1 MKIAALIAL
10 TVMTASAAYVLEWS
24 APANYS
30 SATAYT
36 SNKTTSYDVNGD
48 SIPDVFLSDS
58 SALKVYSGVTHS
70 LIWTVTSGGYT
81 YIGYPYIA
89 NTDGDA
95 AKEMVFQVYTYNS
108 GYTGKFYIYDCGTHA
123 LEYTSPVKNGY
134 PYVTVA
140 DVDSDN
146 TSEIIITSGNA
157 GSRILEVYGSNDAGV
172 DEGGA
177 SAPPENGAPAYPN
190 PSTRNVTIALPAD
203 VELHRRRARAGP
215 DRNLLLP
222 LRQPHRQTP
231 SHPLA
236 RFGFRHVIL
245 RPQAEGSPRSDS
257 SVRRF
262 LPFASTGASV
272 RAPLRMSGP
281 LVV

>member
-140 DVDSDN
+140 DVDGDN
-146 TSEIIITSGNA
+146 KSEIIITSGNA

-203 VELHRRRARAGP
+203 EPG
-215 DRNLLLP
+215 
-222 LRQPHRQTP
+222 T
-231 SHPLA
+231 
-236 RFGFRHVIL
+236 
-245 RPQAEGSPRSDS
+245 
-257 SVRRF
+257 
-262 LPFASTGASV
+262 ASV
-272 RAPLRMSGP
+272 TITDIGGRVVRTLERPAGAPVLMWNCTDDAHAPVPTGTYFYRCGSLTGK
-281 LVV
+281 LQVIR